1 MQLNQLRYIAVEGA
15 IGSGKTSLARKLGEH
30 LRAEL
35 VLERPNDNPFLER
48 FYSDRARYALATQL
62 NFLFQRAD
70 QVKPLTQSS
79 LFTQQV
85 VTDFLLEKDPIFARL
100 NLSDDEFALYTK
112 IYDFL
117 RPQSPTPDLLIVL
130 QASTDTLLSRVERRG
145 IVYERSIDAHYLARL
160 ADAYVRHFHHYDRAP
175 VLFVNTEGLNFVDS
189 ALHLA
194 LLIEKIEAM
203 RGEREFFSMT
213 AA

>member
-70 QVKPLTQSS
+70 QVKPLAQSA

-85 VTDFLLEKDPIFARL
+85 VADFLLEKDPIFARL
-100 NLSDDEFALYTK
+100 NLTDDEFALYTK

-130 QASTDTLLSRVERRG
+130 QASADTLLSRVERRG
-145 IVYERSIDAHYLARL
+145 IVYERGIDAPYLARL
-160 ADAYVRHFHHYDRAP
+160 TDAYVRHFHHYDRAP

-189 ALHLA
+189 AAHLA
-194 LLIEKIEAM
+194 LLVEKIEAM

-213 AA
+213 SA